1 MRELKPGARP
11 LALVFMWLV
20 SGVLLGARAPEPTVL
35 PETQLWLWAWE
46 RPEDLRFLGDRRD
59 VGVAYLARTVLV
71 ADRVVTVRPRK
82 QPLRASASTPLTAV
96 VRIEVPRG
104 VPPSD
109 DTLDELV
116 RVAKEP
122 TDGKRVTRI
131 QIDYD
136 ARASEIPYYRAFLS
150 KLRGALPA
158 GTWLGITA
166 LAAWCGGEHSWLSS
180 PPPVDAVVPMV
191 FSMGNDARMV
201 RAWLA
206 VRGGFSLEACQG
218 NYGVST
224 AEPYSIP
231 DGTRVVYAFSPTAFT
246 PDIVS
251 RLPFWNRP

>member
-11 LALVFMWLV
+11 FALICMWLV
-20 SGVLLGARAPEPTVL
+20 SGALLGARAPEPTTP
-35 PETQLWLWAWE
+35 PETRLWLWAWE

-59 VGVAYLARTVLV
+59 VGVAYLARTILV
-71 ADRVVTVRPRK
+71 ADRAVTVRPRR
-82 QPLRASASTPLTAV
+82 QPLRASVSTPLTAV

-104 VPPSD
+104 VPPSH

-116 RVAKEP
+116 LVSKEAI
-122 TDGKRVTRI
+122 DGTRVTRL
-131 QIDYD
+131 QVDYD

-150 KLRGALPA
+150 KLRAALPP

-166 LAAWCGGEHSWLSS
+166 IAAWCGGEHSWLAN
-180 PPPVDAVVPMV
+180 PPSVDAVVPMV
-191 FSMGNDARMV
+191 FSMGNDAPRV
-201 RAWLA
+201 RTWLA
-206 VRGGFSLEACQG
+206 LRGGFSLDACRG
-218 NYGVST
+218 HYGVST

-246 PDIVS
+246 PDLVS